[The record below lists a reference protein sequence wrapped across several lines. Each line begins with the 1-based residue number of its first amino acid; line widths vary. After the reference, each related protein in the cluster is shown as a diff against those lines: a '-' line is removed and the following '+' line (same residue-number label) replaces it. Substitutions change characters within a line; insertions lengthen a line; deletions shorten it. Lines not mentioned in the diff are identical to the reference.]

1 MLGTAHDN
9 DIVQMEQE
17 AESESRSLDYGF
29 PFDSIYLGSTEFGK
43 QALSERHKALRF
55 WMRNLRR
62 KYTTM
67 CEYLCM

>member
-1 MLGTAHDN
+1 MLATVHDD

-29 PFDSIYLGSTEFGK
+29 PFDSIYLGSTKFGQ

-55 WMRNLRR
+55 WMRNLCR

-67 CEYLCM
+67 YEYLCM